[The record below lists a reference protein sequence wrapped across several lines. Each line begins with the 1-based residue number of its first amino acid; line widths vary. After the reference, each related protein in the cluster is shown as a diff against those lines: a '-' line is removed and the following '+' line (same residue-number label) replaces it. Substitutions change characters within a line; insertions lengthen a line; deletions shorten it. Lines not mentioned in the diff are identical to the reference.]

1 MHDVVCTLYKFK
13 KVHENIVKFTGNSFF
28 FKFALSLFDQKIGAL
43 DPRKERSS
51 GRLRFFPVHLFDHW
65 MMGVYHCK
73 LTFINLDKPHDQ

>member
-1 MHDVVCTLYKFK
+1 MMWYVLYINLKRCTKISL
-13 KVHENIVKFTGNSFF
+13 NSQEILFF

>member
-1 MHDVVCTLYKFK
+1 MMWYVLYINLKRCTKISL
-13 KVHENIVKFTGNSFF
+13 NSQEIPFF
-28 FKFALSLFDQKIGAL
+28 NFALSLFDQKIGAL

-73 LTFINLDKPHDQ
+73 LTFINLDKPHDQY